1 MEQNSKQ
8 ADSTS
13 TKKKKSSKPRQNQM
27 VKLREKKLISG
38 GSSLFLDIY
47 FKGKR
52 YYEFPPEFKL
62 RPEKTLND
70 KTYNKE
76 LRIKAEM
83 LRARR
88 QLEII
93 NGEYGFI
100 PEFKKN
106 LSLVAYFKSQ
116 MEKRKDGESN
126 YQNWASTLKHLESF
140 DKGDVRLSQV
150 NEAWLQDWHNHL
162 KTTKTKNEKKL
173 SKNTIF
179 SYYNK
184 IIACVKQAFKEK
196 LISFNPA
203 QSSIGVKSEE
213 SKREYLTVEEVQK
226 LINTPCEEPE
236 LKRAFLFSCLTG
248 LRWSDIEKLT
258 WEEVRDDVIVF
269 KQKKTGGLEYLP
281 ISEQAQHFLG
291 ERKEENNKVFKLS
304 YSAWN
309 NLKLREWVM
318 AAGIKKKVTFHVA
331 RHTMATLSLTSGAD
345 LYTVGKLLGH
355 RNIKTTQIYTK
366 VIDSKKR
373 EAVDS
378 LPKFKL

>member
-1 MEQNSKQ
+1 MEN
-8 ADSTS
+8 
-13 TKKKKSSKPRQNQM
+13 KKKKTTPRQNQM
-27 VKLREKKLISG
+27 VKLREKELKSG
-38 GSSLFLDIY
+38 GTSLYLDIY
-47 FKGKR
+47 YKGKR
-52 YYEFPPEFKL
+52 YYEFPPEFRLK
-62 RPEKTLND
+62 PGKTIDEKSH
-70 KTYNKE
+70 NKE
-76 LRIKAEM
+76 LRMKAEI

-106 LSLVAYFKSQ
+106 LSLLDYFKSQ
-116 MEKRKDGESN
+116 MEKRKEGESN
-126 YQNWASTLKHLESF
+126 YQNWASTLKHLETF
-140 DKGDVRLSQV
+140 DKGNVRLSQI
-150 NEAWLQDWHNHL
+150 NEAWLLDWHNHL

-173 SKNTIF
+173 AKNTIF

-184 IIACVKQAFKEK
+184 MIACIKQAFKEK

-203 QSSIGVKSEE
+203 QTSIGVKSED
-213 SKREYLTVEEVQK
+213 SKREYLTAEEVQM
-226 LINTPCEEPE
+226 LINTECEEPH

-248 LRWSDIEKLT
+248 LRWSDVEKLT
-258 WEEVRDDVIVF
+258 WEEVREDSIVF

-281 ISEQAQHFLG
+281 ITEQAQYFLG
-291 ERKEENNKVFKLS
+291 ERREETEKVFKLS

-309 NLKLREWVM
+309 NMKLRDWAR

-331 RHTMATLSLTSGAD
+331 RHTMATLSLTSGTD